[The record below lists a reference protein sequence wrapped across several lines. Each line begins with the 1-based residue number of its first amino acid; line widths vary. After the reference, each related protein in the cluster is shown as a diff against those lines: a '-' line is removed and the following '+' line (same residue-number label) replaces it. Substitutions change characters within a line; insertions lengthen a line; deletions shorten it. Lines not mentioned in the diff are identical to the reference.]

1 MFHHWDFFGPDAEK
15 TAKHFEK
22 HVAEFA
28 ALEQL
33 KIDGSGSFQADPNHT
48 CFWIET
54 IDANHAALI
63 KKRLRPRRSLSID
76 EHEQI
81 VAQVVG

>member
-33 KIDGSGSFQADPNHT
+33 KIDSSGSFQADAHHT
-48 CFWIET
+48 CYWIET
-54 IDANHAALI
+54 MDANHTEHI
-63 KKRLRPRRSLSID
+63 KKRLRPRRSLSAG
-76 EHEQI
+76 EHIEI
-81 VAQVVG
+81 IAQVVG